1 MANLKYWLWL
11 ANIHGLTE
19 RSKQQLLEHFASPED
34 IWYADATELSRVQGV
49 SREQL
54 ALLDNKSTDGAE
66 RILDACRKLDVRV
79 MTMQD
84 ADYPAR
90 LRNVYAP
97 PMLLYIRGRLGEID
111 EEMAVSVVGT
121 RACSPYGILCADKI
135 SYGLAKQGAIVV
147 SGAAR
152 GIDAA
157 AHNAALRAGKPTVAV
172 LGGGV
177 DVIYPRENEALYA
190 DIAAMGALV
199 SEYPPGAETKRW
211 HFPARNRIISALS
224 LCTLVVE
231 ADERSGALITAHTAL
246 EQGREVFA
254 VPGPI
259 DAPKSRGCNRL
270 IAEGAGL
277 CTDSWDILREY
288 QPRFP
293 HKLRREKVEVPPMA
307 GFQEREEKTA
317 QKKTQR
323 AAKAEKSAPKRP
335 VLKLCAKSS
344 LSDDQIAV
352 LRALMKTETALG
364 DDLIEATGIPTRRV
378 LSALTVLELDGVVA
392 QDEGKRFRLLVECEE

>member
-11 ANIHGLTE
+11 SSIHGLTE
-19 RSKQQLLEHFASPED
+19 RSKQLLLEHFASPEE
-34 IWYADATELSRVQGV
+34 IWYADASELCCVQDV
-49 SREQL
+49 KREQL
-54 ALLDNKSTDGAE
+54 ALLKDKSTDEAE
-66 RILDACRKLDVRV
+66 RILGDCQRLNVRV
-79 MTMQD
+79 ITMQD

-90 LRNVYAP
+90 LRNIYAP
-97 PMLLYIRGRLGEID
+97 PMLLYIRGQLGVID
-111 EEMAVSVVGT
+111 DEMAVSVVGT
-121 RACSPYGILCADKI
+121 RACTPYGILCAEKI
-135 SYGLAKQGAIVV
+135 AYGLAKQGAIVV

-157 AHNAALRAGKPTVAV
+157 AHHAALRAGKPTVAV

-177 DVIYPRENEALYA
+177 DVVYPRENEELYA

-224 LCTLVVE
+224 VCTLVVE

-259 DAPKSRGCNRL
+259 DAPTSRGCNRL

-288 QPRFP
+288 QSRFP
-293 HKLRREKVEVPPMA
+293 HKLHREQAELPPMP
-307 GFQEREEKTA
+307 GFRERQEKAE
-317 QKKTQR
+317 QKKASR
-323 AAKAEKSAPKRP
+323 AAKAKKEAPKRP
-335 VLKLCAKSS
+335 TLKLSAKSG
-344 LSDDQIAV
+344 LTDDQIAL
-352 LRALMKTETALG
+352 LRALMQEGIALG

-378 LSALTVLELDGVVA
+378 LSALSVLEVDGVVE
-392 QDEGKRFRLLVECEE
+392 QDEGRRYRLLVECEQ